1 MMNNDGEKQM
11 RKILNFNAQAR
22 RGLNEKKKR
31 KSAYMRVYSFTV
43 FFSLSLSN
51 SDVRTSLV
59 VVFVLLL

>member
-1 MMNNDGEKQM
+1 M

-22 RGLNEKKKR
+22 RGK
-31 KSAYMRVYSFTV
+31 AVYACL
-43 FFSLSLSN
+43 FFHSLLSLSLSPLSLSLSN